1 MVVEM
6 PLVLAI
12 FVFEENI
19 QMLNFRICEEESVK
33 SFVSFSNFQI
43 FRCQDQVFK
52 STLNNVPT
60 FQTCLEQGGANFGHI
75 ICLSK

>member
-33 SFVSFSNFQI
+33 SCFI
-43 FRCQDQVFK
+43 F
-52 STLNNVPT
+52 
-60 FQTCLEQGGANFGHI
+60 
-75 ICLSK
+75 